1 METKRHFTK
10 QNFQTRKISHTKPKP
25 KASLKILPIGY
36 SLFAAKSVDGQALL
50 DYTKSIEQKHSEN
63 CVLEN
68 SNWFGDYD
76 VAKIYKTS
84 SNKIYKWNIKVKTQ
98 LLKINKENENFFNYI
113 FKNST
118 VVLTP
123 TIQLTKDQV
132 KKIEN
137 MEYRNPY
144 LYMTNNEKAFYEFK
158 FAFGYITLK
167 EQYDFLKFVE
177 FLIYHKFIKLDS
189 REGKNVINKLRLKLL
204 YYNTNVFFK
213 RKEKYNRLSI
223 YQFDKYSIMNL
234 CSLVSKQYNIT
245 GVYQKNDT
253 SFWFPDFIVY
263 RMNIK
268 EFILFNPH
276 HNLTYEKV
284 VET

>member
-1 METKRHFTK
+1 METKKSFL
-10 QNFQTRKISHTKPKP
+10 QNNNSIKPN
-25 KASLKILPIGY
+25 ASLKILPVGY
-36 SLFAAKSVDGQALL
+36 PLFAAKSVDGQALL
-50 DYTKSIEQKHSEN
+50 EYTKSIEQKNHVT

-68 SNWFGDYD
+68 SNWFGDYE
-76 VAKIYKTS
+76 VAKIYKNS
-84 SNKIYKWNIKVKTQ
+84 SNKIYKWNIKEKTQ
-98 LLKINKENENFFNYI
+98 LLKINKENEYFFNYI
-113 FKNST
+113 FNNST

-123 TIQLTKDQV
+123 TIQLTKEQV

-137 MEYRNPY
+137 MEYRHPY
-144 LYMTNNEKAFYEFK
+144 LYLSNNQKAFYEFK

-167 EQYDFLKFVE
+167 DQYDFLKFVE
-177 FLIYHKFIKLDS
+177 FLIYHQFIKLDS
-189 REGKNVINKLRLKLL
+189 REGKSVINKLRAKLL

-213 RKEKYNRLSI
+213 RREKYNRLSL
-223 YQFDKYSIMNL
+223 YQFDKYAMLNL
-234 CSLVSKQYNIT
+234 CRLVCKQFNIS

-253 SFWFPDFIVY
+253 SFWFPDFIIY

-284 VET
+284 IE

>member
-10 QNFQTRKISHTKPKP
+10 QNFQTRKKSHTKP

-50 DYTKSIEQKHSEN
+50 DYTKSIEQKHNEN

-98 LLKINKENENFFNYI
+98 LIKINKENENFFNYI
-113 FKNST
+113 FNNST
-118 VVLTP
+118 IVLTP

-158 FAFGYITLK
+158 FAFGFITLK

-189 REGKNVINKLRLKLL
+189 REGKNVINKLRFKLL

-234 CSLVSKQYNIT
+234 CRLVSKQYNIT

-284 VET
+284 VDT

>member
-10 QNFQTRKISHTKPKP
+10 QNFQTRKISHTKP

-50 DYTKSIEQKHSEN
+50 DYTKNLEQKHNEN
-63 CVLEN
+63 CILEN
-68 SNWFGDYD
+68 SNWFGEYD

-98 LLKINKENENFFNYI
+98 LIKINKENENFFNYI
-113 FKNST
+113 FNNST
-118 VVLTP
+118 IVLTP

-132 KKIEN
+132 AKIEN

-177 FLIYHKFIKLDS
+177 FLIHHKFIKLDS
-189 REGKNVINKLRLKLL
+189 REGKNVINKIRLKLL

-234 CSLVSKQYNIT
+234 C
-245 GVYQKNDT
+245 
-253 SFWFPDFIVY
+253 
-263 RMNIK
+263 
-268 EFILFNPH
+268 
-276 HNLTYEKV
+276 
-284 VET
+284 